1 MHVGHLSCVSRGRY
15 VEACRRRLLPEVQMV
30 AEFRDRAWVSGATFT
45 AMRLPRLALPS
56 PRQQG
61 LAGY

>member
-1 MHVGHLSCVSRGRY
+1 M
-15 VEACRRRLLPEVQMV
+15 EECRRRLLPEVQMV